1 MGESVAH
8 GMQNVLRS
16 DPTLRYAIAGHT
28 HMMRRDPVNNG
39 SQVYLNTASWTKRQA
54 VPTSDEITPALVEWL
69 REPGGQADP
78 LHDVT
83 QAVFALVRADDGGS
97 SDASLYTW
105 EGGEQGYYRV
115 LPQVKE

>member
-8 GMQNVLRS
+8 GMRNVLRS

-28 HMMRRDPVNNG
+28 HMMRRDPANNG

-54 VPTSDEITPALVEWL
+54 VPTSDEITPALVDWL
-69 REPGGQADP
+69 REPGNQADP
-78 LHDVT
+78 LHDIT

-97 SDASLYTW
+97 SDACLCAW

-115 LPQVKE
+115 LPEGKE